1 MPTLR
6 QAAKDD
12 ITLIHELACQAFPAT
27 YRDLL
32 SREQIDFMMDWMYSP
47 ANLEKQM
54 EEGHVYFIASHEGK
68 DCGYLSVQPEGPGVF
83 HLQKIY
89 VLPGFQGLHIGSF
102 LFRHAISYIRLH
114 PGGGILPAHGHAD
127 PGTRGFPHRPRLLH
141 DGLHHGT
148 GYSLKRLSLREKTA
162 KSSQGRECPAPHPR
176 RMRAVEPLGNSS

>member
-68 DCGYLSVQPEGPGVF
+68 DCGYLSVQPEGPGACAENHGVRGCW
-83 HLQKIY
+83 
-89 VLPGFQGLHIGSF
+89 GFRAAYR
-102 LFRHAISYIRLH
+102 FRQ
-114 PGGGILPAHGHAD
+114 PALWRAAAD
-127 PGTRGFPHRPRLLH
+127 P
-141 DGLHHGT
+141 
-148 GYSLKRLSLREKTA
+148 
-162 KSSQGRECPAPHPR
+162 Q
-176 RMRAVEPLGNSS
+176 

>member
-89 VLPGFQGLHIGSF
+89 VLPGF
-102 LFRHAISYIRLH
+102 
-114 PGGGILPAHGHAD
+114 
-127 PGTRGFPHRPRLLH
+127 
-141 DGLHHGT
+141 
-148 GYSLKRLSLREKTA
+148 
-162 KSSQGRECPAPHPR
+162 
-176 RMRAVEPLGNSS
+176 

>member
-68 DCGYLSVQPEGPGVF
+68 DCGYLV
-83 HLQKIY
+83 
-89 VLPGFQGLHIGSF
+89 
-102 LFRHAISYIRLH
+102 R
-114 PGGGILPAHGHAD
+114 PAG
-127 PGTRGFPHRPRLLH
+127 RPR
-141 DGLHHGT
+141 
-148 GYSLKRLSLREKTA
+148 RLPFAENLRSA
-162 KSSQGRECPAPHPR
+162 
-176 RMRAVEPLGNSS
+176 RASRACI

>member
-68 DCGYLSVQPEGPGVF
+68 DMG
-83 HLQKIY
+83 
-89 VLPGFQGLHIGSF
+89 GLVC
-102 LFRHAISYIRLH
+102 A
-114 PGGGILPAHGHAD
+114 AHRRKN
-127 PGTRGFPHRPRLLH
+127 RGFPTRIH
-141 DGLHHGT
+141 T
-148 GYSLKRLSLREKTA
+148 VLRTP
-162 KSSQGRECPAPHPR
+162 GRA
-176 RMRAVEPLGNSS
+176 